1 MSNVLRGL
9 DRLSDAELLRV
20 RFCDLPIRLAG
31 TPVEQRARQVFSELR
46 GRRIRARPST
56 WLSEEWFNPD
66 GTVGFAIPFYLA
78 HPRLIRLERRLML
91 EAEGA
96 SAIEALRILRHETG
110 HAIDEAFQFYRR
122 SEYATVFGSPQRP
135 YPSSYAVKPYS
146 RRYVL
151 HLK

>member
-1 MSNVLRGL
+1 MSNVPRGL
-9 DRLSDAELLRV
+9 DRLSDSDLLRV

-31 TPVEQRARQVFSELR
+31 APVEQHARQVFAELL
-46 GRRIRARPST
+46 GRHIKVRPSV

-96 SAIEALRILRHETG
+96 SALEALRILRHETG
-110 HAIDEAFQFYRR
+110 HAVD
-122 SEYATVFGSPQRP
+122 
-135 YPSSYAVKPYS
+135 
-146 RRYVL
+146 
-151 HLK
+151 